1 MKGETLDR
9 RIRKTRR
16 VIRQCLTELLKTKR
30 IQDITVREISEKAD
44 INRGTFYLHYR
55 DIFDLMEQIENELL
69 EELEDVLNHFKAS
82 DLLSNPALVFTR
94 VFHLVKENSDMV
106 SILIGQNGDINFV
119 NRLKDIVR
127 EKCLKDWMELFRPGA
142 GGGRQTSRSSQNTL
156 LDDSA
161 FEAYYSFTVT
171 GLHRPGTVLAGLRPE
186 GNAGAAG
193 LFSRADHFQGASHV
207 SAGSRPVRRRHFL

>member
-30 IQDITVREISEKAD
+30 LQDITVREISEKAD

-94 VFHLVKENSDMV
+94 VFQLVKENSDMV

-142 GGGRQTSRSSQNTL
+142 GGGRQTSRSSQSTL

-171 GLHRPGTVLAGLRPE
+171 GCIGLVQYWLDSGLKETPEQLASLVEQIISKGLRMFQPEAGL
-186 GNAGAAG
+186 
-193 LFSRADHFQGASHV
+193 
-207 SAGSRPVRRRHFL
+207 

>member
-82 DLLSNPALVFTR
+82 DLLSNPARVFTR
-94 VFHLVKENSDMV
+94 VFQLVKENSDMV

-171 GLHRPGTVLAGLRPE
+171 GCIGLVQYWLDSGLKETPEQLASLVEQIISKGLRMFQPEAGL
-186 GNAGAAG
+186 
-193 LFSRADHFQGASHV
+193 
-207 SAGSRPVRRRHFL
+207 

>member
-69 EELEDVLNHFKAS
+69 EELADVLNHFKVS

-94 VFHLVKENSDMV
+94 VFQLVKENSDMV

-142 GGGRQTSRSSQNTL
+142 DGGRQTSRSSQNTL

-171 GLHRPGTVLAGLRPE
+171 GCIGLVQYWLDSGLKETPERLASLVEQIISKGLRMFQPEAGL
-186 GNAGAAG
+186 
-193 LFSRADHFQGASHV
+193 
-207 SAGSRPVRRRHFL
+207 

>member
-171 GLHRPGTVLAGLRPE
+171 GCIVLVQYWLDSGLKETPEQLASLVEQIISKGLRMFQPEAGL
-186 GNAGAAG
+186 
-193 LFSRADHFQGASHV
+193 
-207 SAGSRPVRRRHFL
+207 

>member
-171 GLHRPGTVLAGLRPE
+171 GCIGLVQYWLDSGLKETPEQLASLVEQIISTGLRMFQPEAGL
-186 GNAGAAG
+186 
-193 LFSRADHFQGASHV
+193 
-207 SAGSRPVRRRHFL
+207 

>member
-9 RIRKTRR
+9 RITKTRR

-171 GLHRPGTVLAGLRPE
+171 GCIGLVQYWLDSGLKETPEQLASLVEQIISKGLRMFQPEAGL
-186 GNAGAAG
+186 
-193 LFSRADHFQGASHV
+193 
-207 SAGSRPVRRRHFL
+207 

>member
-82 DLLSNPALVFTR
+82 DLLSNPGSRLHPRLPAGEGEQR
-94 VFHLVKENSDMV
+94 YGQYSDWTERRHQFCQP
-106 SILIGQNGDINFV
+106 SEGY
-119 NRLKDIVR
+119 
-127 EKCLKDWMELFRPGA
+127 CPGK
-142 GGGRQTSRSSQNTL
+142 
-156 LDDSA
+156 
-161 FEAYYSFTVT
+161 V
-171 GLHRPGTVLAGLRPE
+171 PE
-186 GNAGAAG
+186 GLDGAVPA
-193 LFSRADHFQGASHV
+193 
-207 SAGSRPVRRRHFL
+207 RRRRRPADLPQLPEHTSGRLCL

>member
-82 DLLSNPALVFTR
+82 DILSNPALVFTR
-94 VFHLVKENSDMV
+94 VFQLVKENSDMV
-106 SILIGQNGDINFV
+106 GILIGQNGDINFV

-142 GGGRQTSRSSQNTL
+142 DRSQKISCGSKNTA

-171 GLHRPGTVLAGLRPE
+171 GCIGLVQYWLDSGLKETPEQLAALVEQIISKGLRMVQPE
-186 GNAGAAG
+186 AC
-193 LFSRADHFQGASHV
+193 L
-207 SAGSRPVRRRHFL
+207 

>member
-1 MKGETLDR
+1 MLINAYIWWSFPEIGIDLKEILIMKGETLDR

-171 GLHRPGTVLAGLRPE
+171 GCFGLVQYWLDSGLKETPEQLASL
-186 GNAGAAG
+186 
-193 LFSRADHFQGASHV
+193 V
-207 SAGSRPVRRRHFL
+207 

>member
-94 VFHLVKENSDMV
+94 VFQLVKENRDMV
-106 SILIGQNGDINFV
+106 GILIGQNGDINFV

-142 GGGRQTSRSSQNTL
+142 GGGRQISGSSQNAL

-171 GLHRPGTVLAGLRPE
+171 GCIGLVQYWLDSGLKETPEQLASLVEQIISKGLRMFQPEAGL
-186 GNAGAAG
+186 
-193 LFSRADHFQGASHV
+193 
-207 SAGSRPVRRRHFL
+207 

>member
-1 MKGETLDR
+1 MKEETLDR

-82 DLLSNPALVFTR
+82 DLLSNPALVFSR
-94 VFHLVKENSDMV
+94 VFQLVKDNSDMV
-106 SILIGQNGDINFV
+106 AILIGQNGDINFV
-119 NRLKDIVR
+119 NRLKRIVR
-127 EKCLKDWMELFRPGA
+127 EKCLNDWMELFRPGSD
-142 GGGRQTSRSSQNTL
+142 GSQKRVL
-156 LDDSA
+156 CVSDAVSDDSA

-171 GLHRPGTVLAGLRPE
+171 GCIGLVQYWLDSGLRETPE
-186 GNAGAAG
+186 QLAALVEQIILKG
-193 LFSRADHFQGASHV
+193 LRLFQPEPSSQTG
-207 SAGSRPVRRRHFL
+207 

>member
-94 VFHLVKENSDMV
+94 VFQLVKENSDMV

-142 GGGRQTSRSSQNTL
+142 DGGRQTSRSSQNTL

-171 GLHRPGTVLAGLRPE
+171 GCIGLVQYWLDSGLKETPEQLASLVEQIISKGLRMFQPEAGL
-186 GNAGAAG
+186 
-193 LFSRADHFQGASHV
+193 
-207 SAGSRPVRRRHFL
+207 

>member
-1 MKGETLDR
+1 MKGEILDR

-161 FEAYYSFTVT
+161 FEAYYSFTVSGCI
-171 GLHRPGTVLAGLRPE
+171 GLV
-186 GNAGAAG
+186 
-193 LFSRADHFQGASHV
+193 QY
-207 SAGSRPVRRRHFL
+207 

>member
-55 DIFDLMEQIENELL
+55 DIF
-69 EELEDVLNHFKAS
+69 ELEDVLNHFKAS

-94 VFHLVKENSDMV
+94 VFQLVKENSDMV

-171 GLHRPGTVLAGLRPE
+171 GCIGLVQYWLDSGLKETPEQLASLVEQIISKGLRMFQPEAGL
-186 GNAGAAG
+186 
-193 LFSRADHFQGASHV
+193 
-207 SAGSRPVRRRHFL
+207 

>member
-94 VFHLVKENSDMV
+94 VFQLVKENSDMV

-171 GLHRPGTVLAGLRPE
+171 GCIGLVQYWLQTGLKETPEQLASLVEQIISKGLRMFQPEAGL
-186 GNAGAAG
+186 
-193 LFSRADHFQGASHV
+193 
-207 SAGSRPVRRRHFL
+207 

>member
-94 VFHLVKENSDMV
+94 VFQLVKENSDMV

-142 GGGRQTSRSSQNTL
+142 DGGRQTSRSSQNTL

-171 GLHRPGTVLAGLRPE
+171 GCIGLVQYWLQTGLKETPEQMAKLTEHIITKGIGVLEIDPY
-186 GNAGAAG
+186 
-193 LFSRADHFQGASHV
+193 V
-207 SAGSRPVRRRHFL
+207 

>member
-69 EELEDVLNHFKAS
+69 EELADVLNHFKAS
-82 DLLSNPALVFTR
+82 DLLSNPALVFTC
-94 VFHLVKENSDMV
+94 VFQLVKENSDMV

-142 GGGRQTSRSSQNTL
+142 DGGRQTSRSSQNTL

-171 GLHRPGTVLAGLRPE
+171 GCIGLVQYWLDSGLKETPEQLASLVEQIISKGLRMFQPEAGL
-186 GNAGAAG
+186 
-193 LFSRADHFQGASHV
+193 
-207 SAGSRPVRRRHFL
+207 

>member
-1 MKGETLDR
+1 MKGEILDR

-171 GLHRPGTVLAGLRPE
+171 GCIGLVRYWLDSGLKETPEQLASLVEQIISKGLRMFQPEAGL
-186 GNAGAAG
+186 
-193 LFSRADHFQGASHV
+193 
-207 SAGSRPVRRRHFL
+207 

>member
-94 VFHLVKENSDMV
+94 VFQLVKENSDMV

-127 EKCLKDWMELFRPGA
+127 EK
-142 GGGRQTSRSSQNTL
+142 
-156 LDDSA
+156 
-161 FEAYYSFTVT
+161 V
-171 GLHRPGTVLAGLRPE
+171 PE
-186 GNAGAAG
+186 GLDGAVPA
-193 LFSRADHFQGASHV
+193 
-207 SAGSRPVRRRHFL
+207 RRRRRPADLPQLPEHTSGRLCL

>member
-94 VFHLVKENSDMV
+94 VFQLVKENSDMV

-171 GLHRPGTVLAGLRPE
+171 GCIGLVQYWLDSGLKETPEQLASLVEQIISKGLRM
-186 GNAGAAG
+186 
-193 LFSRADHFQGASHV
+193 FQPLSLIHI
-207 SAGSRPVRRRHFL
+207 

>member
-94 VFHLVKENSDMV
+94 VFQLVKENSDMV

-142 GGGRQTSRSSQNTL
+142 GGGRQTSRSPQNTL

-171 GLHRPGTVLAGLRPE
+171 GCIGLVQYWLDSGLKETPEQLASLVEQIISKGLRMFQPEAGL
-186 GNAGAAG
+186 
-193 LFSRADHFQGASHV
+193 
-207 SAGSRPVRRRHFL
+207 

>member
-55 DIFDLMEQIENELL
+55 AIFDLMEQIENELL

-171 GLHRPGTVLAGLRPE
+171 GCIGLVQYWLDSGLKETPEQLASLVEQIISKGLRMFQPEAGL
-186 GNAGAAG
+186 
-193 LFSRADHFQGASHV
+193 
-207 SAGSRPVRRRHFL
+207 

>member
-1 MKGETLDR
+1 MKGEILDR

-94 VFHLVKENSDMV
+94 VFQLVKENSDMV

-171 GLHRPGTVLAGLRPE
+171 GCIGLVQYWLDSGLKETPEQLASLVEQIISKGLRMFQPEAGL
-186 GNAGAAG
+186 
-193 LFSRADHFQGASHV
+193 
-207 SAGSRPVRRRHFL
+207 

>member
-142 GGGRQTSRSSQNTL
+142 DGGRQTSRSSQNTL

-171 GLHRPGTVLAGLRPE
+171 GCIGLVQYWLDSGLKETPEQLASLVEQIISKGLRMFQPEAGL
-186 GNAGAAG
+186 
-193 LFSRADHFQGASHV
+193 
-207 SAGSRPVRRRHFL
+207 

>member
-55 DIFDLMEQIENELL
+55 DIFDLMEQIGNELL
-69 EELEDVLNHFKAS
+69 EELEDVLKHFKAS
-82 DLLSNPALVFTR
+82 DLLSNPDLVLTR
-94 VFHLVKENSDMV
+94 VFQLVKENSDMV

-171 GLHRPGTVLAGLRPE
+171 GCIGLVQYWLQTGLKETPEQMAKLTEHIITKGIGVLEIDPY
-186 GNAGAAG
+186 
-193 LFSRADHFQGASHV
+193 V
-207 SAGSRPVRRRHFL
+207 

>member
-1 MKGETLDR
+1 
-9 RIRKTRR
+9 
-16 VIRQCLTELLKTKR
+16 
-30 IQDITVREISEKAD
+30 
-44 INRGTFYLHYR
+44 R

-171 GLHRPGTVLAGLRPE
+171 GCIGLVQYWLDSGLKETPEQLASLVEQIISKGLRMFQPEAGL
-186 GNAGAAG
+186 
-193 LFSRADHFQGASHV
+193 
-207 SAGSRPVRRRHFL
+207 

>member
-171 GLHRPGTVLAGLRPE
+171 GCIGLVQYWLDSGLKETPEQLASLVEQIISKGLHMFQPEAGL
-186 GNAGAAG
+186 
-193 LFSRADHFQGASHV
+193 
-207 SAGSRPVRRRHFL
+207 

>member
-94 VFHLVKENSDMV
+94 VFQLVKENSDMV

-171 GLHRPGTVLAGLRPE
+171 GCIGLVQYWLDSGLKETPEHLASLVEQIISKGLRMFQPEAGL
-186 GNAGAAG
+186 
-193 LFSRADHFQGASHV
+193 
-207 SAGSRPVRRRHFL
+207 

>member
-1 MKGETLDR
+1 MKGEILDR

-171 GLHRPGTVLAGLRPE
+171 GCIGLVQYWLDSGLKETPEQLASLVEQIISKGLRMFQPEAGL
-186 GNAGAAG
+186 
-193 LFSRADHFQGASHV
+193 
-207 SAGSRPVRRRHFL
+207 

>member
-119 NRLKDIVR
+119 
-127 EKCLKDWMELFRPGA
+127 
-142 GGGRQTSRSSQNTL
+142 
-156 LDDSA
+156 
-161 FEAYYSFTVT
+161 
-171 GLHRPGTVLAGLRPE
+171 
-186 GNAGAAG
+186 
-193 LFSRADHFQGASHV
+193 
-207 SAGSRPVRRRHFL
+207 

>member
-94 VFHLVKENSDMV
+94 VFQLVKENSDMV

-171 GLHRPGTVLAGLRPE
+171 GCIGLVQYWLDSGLKEMPEQLASLVEQIISKGLRMFQPEAGL
-186 GNAGAAG
+186 
-193 LFSRADHFQGASHV
+193 
-207 SAGSRPVRRRHFL
+207 

>member
-171 GLHRPGTVLAGLRPE
+171 GCIGLVQYWLDSGLKETPEQLASLVEQIISKGLRMFQPEAGL
-186 GNAGAAG
+186 
-193 LFSRADHFQGASHV
+193 
-207 SAGSRPVRRRHFL
+207 

>member
-94 VFHLVKENSDMV
+94 VFQLVKENSDMV

-127 EKCLKDWMELFRPGA
+127 EKCLKDWMEVFRSGNA
-142 GGGRQTSRSSQNTL
+142 A
-156 LDDSA
+156 A
-161 FEAYYSFTVT
+161 FDAFFSFIVSGCIGLVQYWLQT
-171 GLHRPGTVLAGLRPE
+171 GLKETPEQMAKLTEHIITKGIGVLEIDPY
-186 GNAGAAG
+186 
-193 LFSRADHFQGASHV
+193 V
-207 SAGSRPVRRRHFL
+207 